1 MSSGAGRMVIQN
13 LLKRMAG
20 HKPDVIVVKGLSKRD
35 LPAPAQCVPM
45 RCDQDQVIDGE
56 RKGFHLGSGNSLIAG
71 DPYIGEVRG
80 DGADNL
86 AARPLFQVDIDIR
99 MSREEPTQGGRQELF
114 RCRCIGKQM
123 NMASQ
128 SFGVFRQFAAHA
140 FQLESDHSRVMCKGR
155 SGRSRTDAAPTA
167 LEQRRPQCVFHGA
180 NALARRSQCH
190 PGAGRA
196 VGDAACLYD
205 VQKQPQVSQIKA
217 YCHGSTSLGFDA
229 AEAA

>member
-13 LLKRMAG
+13 LLKRMTG
-20 HKPDVIVVKGLSKRD
+20 HKPDVIVVEGLSKRD
-35 LPAPAQCVPM
+35 LPAPAQCVLM

-128 SFGVFRQFAAHA
+128 SFGVFRQFTAHA
-140 FQLESDHSRVMCKGR
+140 FQLESH
-155 SGRSRTDAAPTA
+155 T
-167 LEQRRPQCVFHGA
+167 
-180 NALARRSQCH
+180 
-190 PGAGRA
+190 RA
-196 VGDAACLYD
+196 
-205 VQKQPQVSQIKA
+205 
-217 YCHGSTSLGFDA
+217 
-229 AEAA
+229 